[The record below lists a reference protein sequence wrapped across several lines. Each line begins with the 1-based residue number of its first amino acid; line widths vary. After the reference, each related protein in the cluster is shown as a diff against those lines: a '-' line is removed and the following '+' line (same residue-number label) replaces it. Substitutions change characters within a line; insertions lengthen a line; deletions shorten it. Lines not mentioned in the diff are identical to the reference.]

1 MRRKGEAMDDQLNR
15 LIDNARDHVMTPEE
29 LAAQRAGA
37 ANYKPGPRQAMTQ
50 NWTPEP
56 WMPTGADMGG
66 GITAAKRVHVV
77 GPHSDDWDW
86 WVGHGKDESCQ
97 IEGTPCHWFWLAY
110 LLIGLAD
117 HKDRPYSE
125 DKPLP
130 FSKDR
135 VVACVNA
142 LAGIADPEAFVQ
154 RAKAIEAAAMAY
166 ASELP
171 TEEDARNEAALNEG
185 RCCTSTA
192 RGLALRA
199 ALAMPGGGA

>member
-1 MRRKGEAMDDQLNR
+1 
-15 LIDNARDHVMTPEE
+15 
-29 LAAQRAGA
+29 
-37 ANYKPGPRQAMTQ
+37 MTQ

-56 WMPTGADMGG
+56 WMPTGADMRG

-135 VVACVNA
+135 AVACVNA
-142 LAGIADPEAFVQ
+142 LAGIADPAAFVK
-154 RAKAIEAAAMAY
+154 RAKAIE
-166 ASELP
+166 
-171 TEEDARNEAALNEG
+171 EAASNAVPMMQMAWKQYGVGGMFE
-185 RCCTSTA
+185 CMD
-192 RGLALRA
+192 ALRA
-199 ALAMPGGGA
+199 ALAKIGGGA